1 MRTRLTT
8 RGVLACYAAWMAL
21 LVTLHYALLGLRT
34 EAAPL
39 IDLTGAAAIVI
50 GVSLNRPAKRAPWFM
65 IAAANLTGGLGL
77 LAAHIQRT
85 VTGAPLPFPSI
96 ADVVYLLEYP
106 LFVAGL
112 VLFIRARSAERDMRS
127 LLDAFTLTV
136 GLGLLAWLFLLVPDA
151 TNPML
156 SWPQR
161 FVSVAYPVGDLI
173 ILMMLARLLAPGTES
188 GVAATLITLGTI
200 AGIGSDV
207 AYDLVKNS
215 GNQHGATLL
224 SVGWLICYIAWG
236 AAALH
241 PSMTGLTRPAG
252 RRLSDGSTGSVALL
266 VVASLIPPIF
276 LFAHAWH
283 ARDGVEGVVAIACAV
298 FYLLML
304 TRLWEVA
311 SSHRRSLFRERTLRV
326 ASAALAGAGSA
337 EEVARA
343 VRDAAV
349 TLVPG
354 TPADRAG
361 ILAVRDGDRLR
372 RVRLGESG
380 GPPGDGDPV
389 EFWRRL
395 SDGPVPRF
403 VSLEEIQ
410 AVRRDAGV
418 SVPRYPKDASYDGAL
433 LCPLTLK
440 DRPAG
445 DPFLGVLIFYGDRRV
460 LADRSPALEIVADQA
475 SLAIERVL
483 LNQQVVRQ
491 RGEALFRTLVQDASD
506 VILILGDDRRI
517 RYATPSAAD
526 IFGDV
531 VVENSLL
538 VNLVAPGTR
547 EDVDRVLDLMFTL
560 SAGGLSPG
568 YLLQIQRLD
577 GRAAVIEVRGSDLRN
592 DENVDGLVL
601 TLRDVTEQ
609 HQLAEELTYRAF
621 HDALTGL
628 PNRTLF
634 AREAASALGS
644 ARSSGRVAGVLFV
657 DLDDFKIVND
667 TMGHGVGDELLAAVA
682 VRLEATIRAT
692 DTAARLGGDEFALLI
707 DDATDAE
714 AVDTFAERI
723 IAAFTEP
730 FTLSESKVITSATVG
745 VATSE
750 DSDDVDELLRHADLA
765 LYAAKVAGKRRWR
778 HYHDSLT
785 SGMMQRREVQAALE
799 DAVKNDGFA
808 LVYQPIV
815 ALGSGEIVGFE
826 ALLRWPRPGHRTVM
840 PGEFIP
846 IAEETGLIV
855 PIGDWVLKQA
865 LSDMARWRRGLP
877 PAAPAAPDE
886 AGEWG
891 DGPHISVNVSARQ
904 FFDPGFVAG
913 VRRTLRRS
921 GLPPSALLLEITE
934 SLLLGE
940 NERIR
945 TDLAELK
952 DIGVRLAIDDFGTG
966 YSSLAYLLDLPIDVL
981 KIDKTFVTGIGSQWR
996 RHALVEGI
1004 IRLSQ
1009 PLQVDIIAEGIETE
1023 TERELLAAMGCQ
1035 FGQGYL
1041 LSVPVD
1047 AAAAEAMLVRGRLVR
1062 ELPRQR
1068 RRLPDGRYL
1077 RDL

>member
-1 MRTRLTT
+1 MRTRLTA
-8 RGVLACYAAWMAL
+8 RGMLACYFSWMAL
-21 LVTLHYALLGLRT
+21 LVTLHYALPRLRT

-50 GVSLNRPAKRAPWFM
+50 GVLLNRPVRRAPWFM
-65 IAAANLTGGLGL
+65 IAAANLTGALGL
-77 LAAHIQRT
+77 LTARVQRT
-85 VTGAPLPFPSI
+85 VTGAPLPFPSFG
-96 ADVVYLLEYP
+96 DVVYLLEYP

-127 LLDAFTLTV
+127 VLDALTLTL

-151 TNPML
+151 TNPAL

-173 ILMMLARLLAPGTES
+173 ILMMLARLLAPGTEA
-188 GVAATLITLGTI
+188 GPAALLITVGTI

-207 AYDLVKNS
+207 AYDLIKNS
-215 GNQHGATLL
+215 GNQHGGTLL
-224 SVGWLICYIAWG
+224 SLGWLVCYIAWG

-241 PSMTGLTRPAG
+241 PSMTGLTQAAG
-252 RRLSDGSTGSVALL
+252 RRLSEGATSGVALL
-266 VVASLIPPIF
+266 VVASLIPPVF
-276 LFAHAWH
+276 LFVHASRG
-283 ARDGVEGVVAIACAV
+283 RDGVEGVIAIACGV
-298 FYLLML
+298 LYLLML

-311 SSHRRSLFRERTLRV
+311 ASHRRSILRERTLRV
-326 ASAALAGAGSA
+326 ASAALASAGSV

-343 VRDAAV
+343 VRDAAA

-354 TPADRAG
+354 TPVDRAAV
-361 ILAVRDGDRLR
+361 LAVREGDRLR
-372 RVRLGESG
+372 RVRLGN
-380 GPPGDGDPV
+380 PGRPAGEGDPLDL
-389 EFWRRL
+389 WLRL

-403 VSLEEIQ
+403 VTLDEITAARQ
-410 AVRRDAGV
+410 DAGV
-418 SVPRYPKDASYDGAL
+418 SVPYYPPDAGYDGAL
-433 LCPLTLK
+433 ICPLTLK

-445 DPFLGVLIFYGDRRV
+445 DPFLGVLIYYGDRRV
-460 LADRSPALEIVADQA
+460 LADRSPALEILAGQA
-475 SLAIERVL
+475 ALAVERVIL
-483 LNQQVVRQ
+483 TQEVVRQ

-526 IFGDV
+526 IFGNV
-531 VVENSLL
+531 AVENSLL

-547 EDVDRVLDLMFTL
+547 GDVDRVLDLMFKL

-577 GRAAVIEVRGSDLRN
+577 GRAAVIEVRGSDLRD

-634 AREAASALGS
+634 GREAASALAS
-644 ARSSGRVAGVLFV
+644 ARTSGRVAGVLFV

-707 DDATDAE
+707 DDAADAE

-723 IAAFTEP
+723 VAAFTEP

-745 VATSE
+745 VATSA

-765 LYAAKVAGKRRWR
+765 LYSAKSAGKRRWR
-778 HYHDSLT
+778 HYDDSLT

-799 DAVKNDGFA
+799 DAVKNSAFA

-815 ALGSGEIVGFE
+815 VLDSGEIAGFE
-826 ALLRWPRPGHRTVM
+826 ALLRWPRPGRRMVM

-846 IAEETGLIV
+846 VAEETGLIV
-855 PIGDWVLKQA
+855 PIGDWVLRRA
-865 LSDMARWRRGLP
+865 LSDMAHWRRGLS
-877 PAAPAAPDE
+877 AAAPDKPGTW
-886 AGEWG
+886 A
-891 DGPHISVNVSARQ
+891 DSPHISVNVSARQ
-904 FFDPGFVAG
+904 FFDPGFVSG
-913 VRRTLRRS
+913 VRRALRLS

-934 SLLLGE
+934 SLLLGG

-945 TDLAELK
+945 ADLAELK
-952 DIGVRLAIDDFGTG
+952 ETGVRLAIDDFGTG

-981 KIDKTFVTGIGSQWR
+981 KIDKTFVTGIGSQQR

-1004 IRLSQ
+1004 IKLSR
-1009 PLQVDIIAEGIETE
+1009 PLQVEVIAEGIETE

-1047 AAAAEAMLVRGRLVR
+1047 AAAAEAMLVRGCGLVR
-1062 ELPRQR
+1062 ELPQQR
-1068 RRLPDGRYL
+1068 RRSPGGHYL

>member
-8 RGVLACYAAWMAL
+8 RVVLACYAALMAL
-21 LVTLHYALLGLRT
+21 LITLHYALPGLRT

-39 IDLTGAAAIVI
+39 IDLTGAAAVVT
-50 GVSLNRPAKRAPWFM
+50 GVFRNRPARRAPWFM
-65 IAAANLTGGLGL
+65 IAAANLTGALGL
-77 LAAHIQRT
+77 LAARIQRT
-85 VTGAPLPFPSI
+85 VTGEPLPFPSL
-96 ADVVYLLEYP
+96 ADVVYLFEYP

-127 LLDAFTLTV
+127 VLDAFTLTV

-151 TNPML
+151 TNPSL

-161 FVSVAYPVGDLI
+161 VVSVAYPVGDLI
-173 ILMMLARLLAPGTES
+173 ILMMLARLLAPGTEP
-188 GVAATLITLGTI
+188 GAAALLITVGTI

-207 AYDLVKNS
+207 AYDLIKNS
-215 GNQHGATLL
+215 GNQHGSTLL
-224 SVGWLICYIAWG
+224 SLGWLICYIAWG

-241 PSMTGLTRPAG
+241 PSMTRLTQPAG
-252 RRLSDGSTGSVALL
+252 RRLSDATTSSVALL
-266 VVASLIPPIF
+266 VVASVIPPIF
-276 LFAHAWH
+276 LFVRAWRS
-283 ARDGVEGVVAIACAV
+283 RDGVEGVIAIACAV
-298 FYLLML
+298 LYLLML
-304 TRLWEVA
+304 TRLWGVA
-311 SSHRRSLFRERTLRV
+311 SSHRRSLTRERTLRV
-326 ASAALAGAGSA
+326 ASAALASAGSV

-343 VRDAAV
+343 VRDAAA

-354 TPADRAG
+354 TPPDRAAV
-361 ILAVRDGDRLR
+361 LAVRDGDRLR
-372 RVRLGESG
+372 RVRLGASP
-380 GPPGDGDPV
+380 GPPGQGDPV
-389 EFWRRL
+389 DLWLRL

-403 VSLEEIQ
+403 VSLEEISV
-410 AVRRDAGV
+410 ARLDAGV
-418 SVPRYPKDASYDGAL
+418 PVPHYPADAPYDGAL
-433 LCPLTLK
+433 ICPLTLK
-440 DRPAG
+440 DRPGG

-460 LADRSPALEIVADQA
+460 LADRSPAFEILADQA
-475 SLAIERVL
+475 ALAAERVL
-483 LNQQVVRQ
+483 LNQEVVRQ
-491 RGEALFRTLVQDASD
+491 GGEALFRTLVQDASD

-592 DENVDGLVL
+592 DETVAGLVL
-601 TLRDVTEQ
+601 TVRDVTEQ

-634 AREAASALGS
+634 VREAASAIAS

-667 TMGHGVGDELLAAVA
+667 TMGHSVGDELLGAVA

-707 DDATDAE
+707 DDAADAE

-723 IAAFTEP
+723 VAAFTEP

-745 VATSE
+745 VATSD
-750 DSDDVDELLRHADLA
+750 DSEDVDELLRHADLA
-765 LYAAKVAGKRRWR
+765 LYAAKAAGKRRWR

-799 DAVKNDGFA
+799 DAVKNSAFT

-815 ALGSGEIVGFE
+815 VLDSGEIAGFE
-826 ALLRWPRPGHRTVM
+826 ALLRWPRPNRPTVL

-855 PIGDWVLKQA
+855 PIGEWVLRQA
-865 LSDMARWRRGLP
+865 LSDMVRWRRGLP
-877 PAAPAAPDE
+877 PAPPDE
-886 AGEWG
+886 PDKRA

-904 FFDPGFVAG
+904 FFDPGFATG
-913 VRRTLRRS
+913 VRRALRQS

-934 SLLLGE
+934 SLLLGG

-945 TDLAELK
+945 ADLAELK

-1004 IRLSQ
+1004 IRLAEA
-1009 PLQVDIIAEGIETE
+1009 LQVEIIAEGIETE
-1023 TERELLAAMGCQ
+1023 TERELLAAMGCK

-1047 AAAAEAMLVRGRLVR
+1047 PAIAEAMVFRGRGLVR
-1062 ELPRQR
+1062 ELPRPR
-1068 RRLPDGRYL
+1068 REIPDGRYL

>member
-1 MRTRLTT
+1 MRARLTT
-8 RGVLACYAAWMAL
+8 RVVLACYAASMAL
-21 LVTLHYALLGLRT
+21 LVTLHYALPGLRT

-39 IDLTGAAAIVI
+39 IDLAGAAAIVI
-50 GVSLNRPAKRAPWFM
+50 GVFRNRPSSRAPWFM
-65 IAAANLTGGLGL
+65 VAAANLTGALGAL
-77 LAAHIQRT
+77 TARVQRA
-85 VTGAPLPFPSI
+85 VTGVPLPFPSL
-96 ADVVYLLEYP
+96 ADIIYLLEYP

-112 VLFIRARSAERDMRS
+112 VLFIRARSAERDLRS
-127 LLDAFTLTV
+127 VVDAATLTV
-136 GLGLLAWLFLLVPDA
+136 GLGLLAVLFLLVPDA
-151 TNPML
+151 TNPAL

-173 ILMMLARLLAPGTES
+173 ILMMLARLLAPGAEPGAS
-188 GVAATLITLGTI
+188 ALLITLGTV

-207 AYDLVKNS
+207 AYDLIKNS
-215 GNQHGATLL
+215 GNPHGGTLL
-224 SVGWLICYIAWG
+224 SLGWLLCYIAWG

-241 PSMTGLTRPAG
+241 PSMTWLTQPST
-252 RRLSDGSTGSVALL
+252 RRLSDGATSSVALL
-266 VVASLIPPIF
+266 VTASLIPPVF
-276 LFAHAWH
+276 LFVHAWH
-283 ARDGVEGVVAIACAV
+283 VGDGVEGVIAVACGV
-298 FYLLML
+298 LYLLMM
-304 TRLWEVA
+304 TRLWDVA
-311 SSHRRSLFRERTLRV
+311 GSHRRSLVRERTLRV
-326 ASAALAGAGSA
+326 ASAALASAGSV

-343 VRDAAV
+343 VRDAAAS
-349 TLVPG
+349 LVPG
-354 TPADRAG
+354 IPADRAAV
-361 ILAVRDGDRLR
+361 LAVRDGDRLR
-372 RVRLGESG
+372 RVRLGASARPQG
-380 GPPGDGDPV
+380 QGDPV
-389 EFWRRL
+389 DLWLRL
-395 SDGPVPRF
+395 TDGPVPRF
-403 VSLEEIQ
+403 VSLEDIK
-410 AVRRDAGV
+410 AARRDAGV
-418 SVPRYPKDASYDGAL
+418 PVPDYPADPGYDGAL

-460 LADRSPALEIVADQA
+460 LADRSPAFEILAGQA
-475 SLAIERVL
+475 ALAVERVML
-483 LNQQVVRQ
+483 TQEVVRQ

-506 VILILGDDRRI
+506 VILIVDDDRRI

-547 EDVDRVLDLMFTL
+547 EDVDRVLDLMFAL

-568 YLLQIQRLD
+568 YLLQIKRLD
-577 GRAAVIEVRGSDLRN
+577 GRAAVIEVRGTDLRN
-592 DENVDGLVL
+592 DETVDGLVL

-609 HQLAEELTYRAF
+609 HQLEEELKYRAF

-634 AREAASALGS
+634 TREAAAALASAHL
-644 ARSSGRVAGVLFV
+644 SGRVAGVLFV

-667 TMGHGVGDELLAAVA
+667 TMGHSVGDELLASVA
-682 VRLEATIRAT
+682 VRLETAVRAT

-723 IAAFTEP
+723 IAAFAEP
-730 FTLSESKVITSATVG
+730 FTLSESKVITTATVG

-750 DSDDVDELLRHADLA
+750 DSEDVDELLRHADLA
-765 LYAAKVAGKRRWR
+765 LYAAKSAGKRRWR

-799 DAVKNDGFA
+799 DAVKNSAFA

-815 ALGSGEIVGFE
+815 ALASGAIVGFE
-826 ALLRWPRPGHRTVM
+826 ALLRWPRPNRRTVM
-840 PGEFIP
+840 PAEFIP

-855 PIGDWVLKQA
+855 PIGDWVLRQA
-865 LSDMARWRRGLP
+865 LHDVVRWRRDLP
-877 PAAPAAPDE
+877 PHVPDKP
-886 AGEWG
+886 GTWG
-891 DGPHISVNVSARQ
+891 DSPHISVNVSARQ
-904 FFDPGFVAG
+904 FFDPGFVSG
-913 VRRTLRRS
+913 VRRALRQS

-934 SLLLGE
+934 SLLLGG

-945 TDLAELK
+945 ADLAELK
-952 DIGVRLAIDDFGTG
+952 EIGIRLAIDDFGTG

-1004 IRLSQ
+1004 IRLSK
-1009 PLQVDIIAEGIETE
+1009 PLQVEIIAEGIETE

-1047 AAAAEAMLVRGRLVR
+1047 AGTAEAMLGRGRGLVR

-1068 RRLPDGRYL
+1068 REIPDGRYL
-1077 RDL
+1077 KDL